1 MEYISANRF
10 LTLNLHLPFL
20 PGAGVGVLQA
30 SAGAGAVCA
39 GDCSAVGADALGAA
53 ARRHR
58 LGYRNKDMQHGY
70 PTWIIGG

>member
-10 LTLNLHLPFL
+10 LTLNLHLQKKTFL

-39 GDCSAVGADALGAA
+39 GHCSAVGADALGAA

-58 LGYRNKDMQHGY
+58 LGYRNKDM
-70 PTWIIGG
+70 